1 MLSCSPRRTP
11 YIRSCHFCNTLLPPL
26 SCSPVWRYINYALQM
41 KRIALFSRPLAWAP
55 WLVGGIGLVVVTF
68 VGYWL
73 GANVGIASYAYLI
86 IVALL
91 SLMGSLTAPLAFSI
105 AAALCL
111 SYFFAPPIFSF
122 WIEHASDAA
131 LLIAFLTAAIIIATL
146 LDWARGQTAPAT
158 NSKHALGTALDE
170 KQAVEA
176 SRRRSENYLAQAQQL
191 SRTGSFGWTP
201 STREV
206 HWSDETFRIYELD
219 RNVKPTLELALQRI
233 YPDDRAFVRQAID
246 ETSRGERELDLTHRL
261 LMADGSVKYVQ
272 VSSRTVKD
280 AAGNLEV
287 VGALMEV
294 TERKV
299 QEQAQARLAAIVS
312 SSDAAIVG
320 KTLAGVVT
328 SWNAGAESIFGYKA
342 HEMIGQSIT
351 RIIPPELQKEEKE
364 ILRRIQQGD
373 RIKNYQTVRNCKDGR
388 RIDISL
394 TISPVLDQSGNVVGA
409 SKIARDITA
418 ERRAEAEL
426 HQIRAELARVARM
439 STVGELTATIAHEIN
454 QPLAGVVN
462 SGNACLR
469 WLSSEPPDVSA
480 ARKSSERVI
489 AAGERAAEV
498 IKRVRA
504 LVEKTPPQREQ
515 FNINDAISEV
525 LALIP
530 GEIQRNS
537 ISLSTNF
544 ANDLPFI
551 LADRIQLQQVIL
563 NLVLNAIEAMSGV
576 QSPRDLLV
584 ASTKS
589 ESNDGVLVTVLDSG
603 TGLDEKSL
611 DRLFEPFYTTKAH
624 GMGIGLAVSRT
635 IIQTHGGLLWARP
648 NSPRG
653 AVFAFNVPG
662 KSKQVS

>member
-1 MLSCSPRRTP
+1 MLNAIEEPDRRDNMP
-11 YIRSCHFCNTLLPPL
+11 
-26 SCSPVWRYINYALQM
+26 
-41 KRIALFSRPLAWAP
+41 SR
-55 WLVGGIGLVVVTF
+55 
-68 VGYWL
+68 
-73 GANVGIASYAYLI
+73 
-86 IVALL
+86 
-91 SLMGSLTAPLAFSI
+91 
-105 AAALCL
+105 
-111 SYFFAPPIFSF
+111 
-122 WIEHASDAA
+122 
-131 LLIAFLTAAIIIATL
+131 
-146 LDWARGQTAPAT
+146 
-158 NSKHALGTALDE
+158 HALRTALDE
-170 KQAVEA
+170 KQAVET
-176 SRRRSENYLAQAQQL
+176 SLRRSENYLAQAQQL

-201 STREV
+201 STGEV

-219 RNVKPTLELALQRI
+219 RNIKPTIELALQRI
-233 YPDDRAFVRQAID
+233 HPDDRALVRQAID
-246 ETSRGERELDLTHRL
+246 KTSRGEKEFDLTHRL
-261 LMADGSVKYVQ
+261 LLADGSVKYVQ

-287 VGALMEV
+287 VGALMDV

-320 KTLAGVVT
+320 KTLDGVVT

-342 HEMIGQSIT
+342 HEMIGQSIN

-373 RIKNYQTVRNCKDGR
+373 RIKNYHTVRNCKDGR

-394 TISPVLDQSGNVVGA
+394 TISPVLDQSSNVVGA

-418 ERRAEAEL
+418 EKRAEEEL
-426 HQIRAELARVARM
+426 QQIRAELARVARL
-439 STVGELTATIAHEIN
+439 STVGELTAAIAHELN
-454 QPLAGVVN
+454 QPLVGVVN

-469 WLSSEPPDVSA
+469 WLSREPPDILA

-489 AAGERAAEV
+489 AAGERAAQV
-498 IKRVRA
+498 IKRVRS
-504 LVEKTPPQREQ
+504 LVDKAPPQREQ

-537 ISLSTNF
+537 ISLRTHF
-544 ANDLPFI
+544 TNDLPFI

-563 NLVLNAIEAMSGV
+563 NLVLNAVEAMRGV
-576 QSPRDLLV
+576 PSPRDLLV
-584 ASTKS
+584 ASAKS
-589 ESNDGVLVTVLDSG
+589 ESDDGVLVTVRDSG

-611 DRLFEPFYTTKAH
+611 DRLFEPFYTTKAE
-624 GMGIGLAVSRT
+624 GMGIGLAISQT

-653 AVFAFNVPG
+653 AVFAFSVPA
-662 KSKQVS
+662 KSEQVS